1 MKGDWVQQAGFVGLA
16 PGADTVF
23 VCAEGALEVPP
34 ALEIGG
40 RRLRTR
46 VLSSGRFFAAAG
58 RGPILPSA
66 FRGRRRPVQAG
77 YSLGTSKTVGTAGLL
92 TAPAQGPFRA
102 QVLTAC
108 HVVSRALKLHGIA
121 VLQPAGPDGGLLPED
136 GIGKITSV
144 LAPARRGTSVSDA
157 ALVEL
162 APGVAFDAAYPGF
175 GPLRGHCAVVRPG
188 WTVYKAGRST
198 GLISGRILSTDWSG
212 FVDYA
217 GGRCWFTGQLLIEGL
232 PGPAALPGDSGSV
245 WVTDSGYAVAL
256 SFSATDR
263 KGRYSIA
270 TPIHRV
276 LEAFDARVITL
287 S

>member
-1 MKGDWVQQAGFVGLA
+1 M
-16 PGADTVF
+16 F
-23 VCAEGALEVPP
+23 VCADGAVEAPP
-34 ALEIGG
+34 ALDVGG
-40 RRLRTR
+40 RRLRTE
-46 VLSSGRFFAAAG
+46 VLSSGRFFAGAG
-58 RGPILPSA
+58 RGAIVPSA

-77 YSLGTSKTVGTAGLL
+77 YSVGTSRTVGTAGLL
-92 TAPAQGPFRA
+92 TAPAKGPFRA

-108 HVVSRALKLHGIA
+108 HVVCRALKLHA
-121 VLQPAGPDGGLLPED
+121 TPVLQPAGPDGGLLPED
-136 GIGKITSV
+136 GIGKISSV
-144 LAPARRGTSVSDA
+144 LAPVRRGASVSDA

-162 APGVAFDAAYPGF
+162 APGVAFDPVYPGF
-175 GPLRGHCAVVRPG
+175 GPLRGHCAVVRLG

-217 GGRCWFTGQLLIEGL
+217 GGRCWFAGQLLIEGIR
-232 PGPAALPGDSGSV
+232 GPAALPGDSGSV